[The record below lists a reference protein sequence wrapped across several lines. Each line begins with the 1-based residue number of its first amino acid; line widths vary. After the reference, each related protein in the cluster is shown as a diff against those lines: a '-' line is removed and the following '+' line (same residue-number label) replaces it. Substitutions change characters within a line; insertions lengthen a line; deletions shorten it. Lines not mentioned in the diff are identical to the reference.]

1 MSQVLEPMIASLL
14 LRLQEFCLF
23 ELNLFSTRKESLFVM
38 MMSKKMMRQALGEI
52 FKVLDS
58 SQLPKKEESV
68 EHQKF
73 RNMLSTLSSEI
84 YLLTLQPKSRTEV
97 EIVLVN
103 RLETWLFRG
112 MTREFIISKRC

>member
-1 MSQVLEPMIASLL
+1 MSQVLEPVIANLL

-23 ELNLFSTRKESLFVM
+23 ELSLFSTRRGSLFVM
-38 MMSKKMMRQALGEI
+38 MMSKLMMRQALGEI

-58 SQLPKKEESV
+58 SQLPKKEDSV

-84 YLLTLQPKSRTEV
+84 YLLTLQPKSRKEV

-103 RLETWLFRG
+103 RLETWLFSG
-112 MTREFIISKRC
+112 MTRDFIILKWC